1 MKHLHTRLNRILN
14 YVTAAL
20 IIVLLLSLA
29 LPYFNYPGGEIK
41 DTCSMASF
49 VGFPQNFEHLTEDV
63 IGLKNISIKQLYVP
77 IATIIFGIIVTL
89 ICIFKSGLPV
99 AIIST
104 LYSAAGVVFYLINDF
119 MSYANMYGKWV
130 TFAIFVVILAASI
143 VSMVAYI
150 NELKNRKEE
159 DFISLIDG

>member
-29 LPYFNYPGGEIK
+29 LPYFNYPSDEFK

-49 VGFPQNFEHLTEDV
+49 LGFPQEFEQLVEDV
-63 IGLKNISIKQLYVP
+63 LEIKNISIKQIYVP
-77 IATIIFGIIVTL
+77 LGTVIFGIVVAL
-89 ICIFKSGLPV
+89 ICVFKSGLPV

-104 LYSAAGVVFYLINDF
+104 LYSAAGILFYLTNNF

-130 TFAIFVVILAASI
+130 TLVLFVIILAASI